1 LHLANKALEDW
12 LDDPLPPSYETLRLN
27 YNAAVA
33 LLAEALPIVSVGTAS
48 VECNLAEIG
57 DAAADHAVR
66 NETQALRIAE
76 AAYAMDSFTAIVQE
90 TASSARAV
98 VQTITN
104 AEREASD
111 VMRRAIEAMAAIEA
125 CAQEIGRMIR

>member
-1 LHLANKALEDW
+1 MRRPIMLCATKPRPCVLRK
-12 LDDPLPPSYETLRLN
+12 PP
-27 YNAAVA
+27 
-33 LLAEALPIVSVGTAS
+33 
-48 VECNLAEIG
+48 CNG
-57 DAAADHAVR
+57 C
-66 NETQALRIAE
+66 
-76 AAYAMDSFTAIVQE
+76 SCTAIAQE

-98 VQTITN
+98 VQTITH